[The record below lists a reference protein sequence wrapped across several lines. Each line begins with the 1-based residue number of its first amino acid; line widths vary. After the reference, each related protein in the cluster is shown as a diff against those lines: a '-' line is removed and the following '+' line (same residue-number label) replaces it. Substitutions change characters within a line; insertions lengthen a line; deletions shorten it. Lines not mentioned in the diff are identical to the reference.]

1 MCVCVGGCVASSKR
15 SQTGIKSYF
24 NSLHSLRLRRSL
36 DASRPLWGI
45 RIDDVP
51 KVVLKKKKK
60 KKIAAALLGIVLIV
74 CDAMMQTVFVFCFV
88 VVVFWGFFFFFL
100 VFLSRATG
108 H

>member
-1 MCVCVGGCVASSKR
+1 MCVCVGVCVGGCVASSKR

-60 KKIAAALLGIVLIV
+60 K
-74 CDAMMQTVFVFCFV
+74 
-88 VVVFWGFFFFFL
+88 
-100 VFLSRATG
+100 
-108 H
+108 